1 MVEAQQPQV
10 DDTDD
15 ESQPSL
21 ADIMVKLV
29 AIAGPMDEA
38 NRADL
43 IDSENSP
50 VQARMLD
57 DSQNSLVQATILEDS
72 ENLQDDTD
80 TVESSQSRRA
90 EVMAQIKSDFFRML
104 MPWMEGV
111 VGNLLA

>member
-1 MVEAQQPQV
+1 MAG
-10 DDTDD
+10 
-15 ESQPSL
+15 
-21 ADIMVKLV
+21 LV
-29 AIAGPMDEA
+29 AITGPMDEA

-50 VQARMLD
+50 VQARML
-57 DSQNSLVQATILEDS
+57 EDS
-72 ENLQDDTD
+72 ENLQDD

-90 EVMAQIKSDFFRML
+90 EVMAQIKSDFFSML

>member
-1 MVEAQQPQV
+1 MAG
-10 DDTDD
+10 
-15 ESQPSL
+15 
-21 ADIMVKLV
+21 LV
-29 AIAGPMDEA
+29 AITGPMDEA

-72 ENLQDDTD
+72 ENLQDDT
-80 TVESSQSRRA
+80 VESSQSRRA
-90 EVMAQIKSDFFRML
+90 EVMAQIKSDFFSML